1 MAYEEILNAKKVAD
15 NGLLSKI
22 QIGGKVYEIKDLIA
36 DLSGTVAGTV
46 AILAYIALKTE
57 QK

>member
-1 MAYEEILNAKKVAD
+1 MAAVMALMTEKVQE
-15 NGLLSKI
+15 LLGYRSF
-22 QIGGKVYEIKDLIA
+22 EIKDLIA